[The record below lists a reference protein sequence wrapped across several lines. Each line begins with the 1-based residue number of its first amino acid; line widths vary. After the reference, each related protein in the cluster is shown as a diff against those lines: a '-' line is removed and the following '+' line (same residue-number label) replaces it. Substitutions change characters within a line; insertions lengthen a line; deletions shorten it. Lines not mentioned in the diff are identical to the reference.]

1 MNLSAMAPLD
11 ESPIRRA
18 PLRGVSSPAPECAGS
33 SFALP
38 SSSPYSALI
47 DAKLEGDRQIQRL
60 TARVQELAAL
70 LAATEERARQA
81 LAQDLH
87 DETGA
92 ALTVAN
98 LALARA
104 EHWLPADAPAALG
117 DALRQARE
125 ALADVS
131 ETSHRIVEG
140 LQMPTFDAG
149 FASVL
154 DGWIERFRARTA
166 ISVDFSCPADARLER
181 LSHDM
186 SLALFRVT
194 QEALGNVARHAGAAR
209 ASVKVDV
216 DRNDVT
222 LTVEDDGVG
231 ISAAVRRKGGRF
243 GLSGMRARCEA
254 LGGSLRVVAA
264 KPAGTSV
271 RARLPW
277 TAARPGL
284 FALSVVNA

>member
-1 MNLSAMAPLD
+1 MNPSATITLE

-18 PLRGVSSPAPECAGS
+18 PLRGVPSPAPECSGAP
-33 SFALP
+33 FA
-38 SSSPYSALI
+38 SPYSALI
-47 DAKLEGDRQIQRL
+47 DAKLKGDRQIQRL
-60 TARVQELAAL
+60 TARIQELAAL

-104 EHWLPADAPAALG
+104 EHRLPVDAPAALA
-117 DALRQARE
+117 DALRQARA
-125 ALADVS
+125 ALAEVC

-140 LQMPTFDAG
+140 LQTPTFDAN
-149 FASVL
+149 FAATL
-154 DGWIERFRARTA
+154 AEWIACFGARTA
-166 ISVDFSCPADARLER
+166 ISIDFSCPDDARLDR
-181 LSHDM
+181 MSRDM
-186 SLALFRVT
+186 SLALFRVM
-194 QEALGNVARHAGAAR
+194 QEALCNVARHAQAAR
-209 ASVKVDV
+209 ASVTISLDGQGVM
-216 DRNDVT
+216 
-222 LTVEDDGVG
+222 LTVTDDGVG
-231 ISAAVRRKGGRF
+231 ISATARRKGGRF

-254 LGGSLRVVAA
+254 LGGNLRVAAA
-264 KPAGTSV
+264 KPVGACV

-284 FALSVVNA
+284 FALVTPHMFSA

>member
-1 MNLSAMAPLD
+1 MNPSALVTLD

-18 PLRGVSSPAPECAGS
+18 PLRGVSSPAPECAGA
-33 SFALP
+33 SFVLP

-47 DAKLEGDRQIQRL
+47 DAKLKGDRQIQRL

-87 DETGA
+87 DATGA
-92 ALTVAN
+92 ALTAAN
-98 LALARA
+98 FALARA
-104 EHWLPADAPAALG
+104 EHWLPEDAPSALG
-117 DALRQARE
+117 DALHQART
-125 ALADVS
+125 AVADVS

-140 LQMPTFDAG
+140 LQTPTFDKG
-149 FASVL
+149 FVDALTEWIAS
-154 DGWIERFRARTA
+154 FRARTTLP
-166 ISVDFSCPADARLER
+166 VDLSCPRNARLER

-194 QEALGNVARHAGAAR
+194 QEALGNVARHAQASR
-209 ASVKVDV
+209 AHVQVEFDGDS
-216 DRNDVT
+216 VT

-231 ISAAVRRKGGRF
+231 ISSAARRKSGRF
-243 GLSGMRARCEA
+243 GLSGMRSRCEA
-254 LGGSLRVVAA
+254 LGGSLRVGAA
-264 KPAGTSV
+264 KPAGTCV

-284 FALSVVNA
+284 FGLSIVHT

>member
-1 MNLSAMAPLD
+1 MNPSATITLD

-18 PLRGVSSPAPECAGS
+18 PLRGVPPPAPERSGA
-33 SFALP
+33 SFA
-38 SSSPYSALI
+38 SPYSALI
-47 DAKLEGDRQIQRL
+47 DAKLKGDRQIQRL

-87 DETGA
+87 DSTGA
-92 ALTVAN
+92 ALIVAN

-104 EHWLPADAPAALG
+104 EHRLPVDAPAALG
-117 DALRQARE
+117 DALHQARA
-125 ALADVS
+125 ALADVC

-140 LQMPTFDAG
+140 LQTPTFDAN
-149 FASVL
+149 FAATL
-154 DGWIERFRARTA
+154 AGWIARFGNRTA
-166 ISVDFSCPADARLER
+166 IAVGFSCPDDARLDR
-181 LSHDM
+181 MSHDM
-186 SLALFRVT
+186 SLALFRVM
-194 QEALGNVARHAGAAR
+194 QEALGNVARHAQAAR
-209 ASVKVDV
+209 ASVAVSLDAQGV
-216 DRNDVT
+216 M

-231 ISAAVRRKGGRF
+231 ISAAARRKSGRF

-254 LGGSLRVVAA
+254 LGGTLRVATA
-264 KPAGTSV
+264 KPAGVCV

-284 FALSVVNA
+284 FALSA

>member
-1 MNLSAMAPLD
+1 MNPSAMVTLD

-18 PLRGVSSPAPECAGS
+18 PLRGVSSPAPEYAGATS
-33 SFALP
+33 ALP
-38 SSSPYSALI
+38 SASPWSALI
-47 DAKLEGDRQIQRL
+47 DAKLKGDRQIQRL

-70 LAATEERARQA
+70 LAATEERARRA

-92 ALTVAN
+92 ALTAAN

-104 EHWLPADAPAALG
+104 AHWLPADAPAALG
-117 DALRQARE
+117 DALHQARE

-131 ETSHRIVEG
+131 DTSHRIVET
-140 LQMPTFDAG
+140 LQTPAFDAG
-149 FASVL
+149 IAAAL
-154 DGWIERFRARTA
+154 DTWIERFRARTA
-166 ISVDFSCPADARLER
+166 MSVDFACPRDARLQR

-186 SLALFRVT
+186 SLALLRVM

-209 ASVKVDV
+209 ASVTVDI
-216 DRNDVT
+216 DGDGVT

-231 ISAAVRRKGGRF
+231 ISAAARRKNGRF
-243 GLSGMRARCEA
+243 GLAGMRARCEA
-254 LGGSLRVVAA
+254 LGGSLRVAAA
-264 KPAGTSV
+264 KPVGTCV

-284 FALSVVNA
+284 FAFGVIHA